1 MPTYAD
7 NQYNVGLRA
16 PQSDIRGPGSYI
28 WLSAISLTTD
38 IGLSLPLYAVHCT
51 RCASM
56 QVYM

>member
-7 NQYNVGLRA
+7 NQYNVGLCA
-16 PQSDIRGPGSYI
+16 PQSDIRGSGSDI
-28 WLSAISLTTD
+28 RLSAISLTTY
-38 IGLSLPLYAVHCT
+38 IGLSLPLYAVNCT